1 MNPRIAS
8 RIQQISQ
15 LASRPLKGLLAAAAF
30 IPSVAMA
37 ADSAVFLQ
45 YHHVSDK
52 TPAVTSITPEMFRQ
66 HLDYLDK
73 NDFNVAPIET
83 IIKAIQSGRSVPD
96 KTVVI
101 TFDDAYKN
109 IYENAFP
116 MLRDKGWPFTIFVST
131 QPVDR
136 GFGNFLTWKQ
146 IQEMSRSGATIANHT
161 TSHPHMPE
169 KLPGESDQAW
179 LERSGKEIT
188 DTEQRI
194 RNETGQDVKMLAWP
208 FGETAPELRKMIKEM
223 GYIGFGQQSG
233 AIGPLSDFTRLPR
246 FPMSGSYS
254 DMSGFRTKVNSR
266 PLPVTQQEPDTAIID
281 PKNLTPSL
289 TLTLADG
296 NYQKQQLN
304 CYVSG
309 QGRAE
314 LKWLDKEKTRFTTQA
329 KSPLPVGRS
338 RYNCTA
344 PSMDGRHYYWFSHQW
359 LRFTEDG
366 KAID

>member
-1 MNPRIAS
+1 MTRRIAS
-8 RIQQISQ
+8 YTRQLSH
-15 LASRPLKGLLAAAAF
+15 LASRPLKGLLALAAF
-30 IPSVAMA
+30 VPAIVMA

-45 YHHVSDK
+45 YHHVSNK
-52 TPAVTSITPEMFRQ
+52 TPAITSIPPEMFKQ

-73 NDFNVAPIET
+73 NKFNVAPIET
-83 IIKAIQSGRSVPD
+83 ITKAIQSGQSVPE
-96 KTVVI
+96 KTIVI

-116 MLRDKGWPFTIFVST
+116 MLKEKGWPFTIFVST

-136 GFGNFLTWKQ
+136 GFGKFLTWEQ
-146 IQEMSRSGATIANHT
+146 IQEMTRSGATIANHT
-161 TSHPHMPE
+161 ISHPHMPE
-169 KLPGESDQAW
+169 KKPKESDQAW
-179 LERSGKEIT
+179 LERSRKEII
-188 DTEQRI
+188 DTEGRI
-194 RNETGQDVKMLAWP
+194 KEKTGQSIKMLAWP
-208 FGETAPELRKMIKEM
+208 FGETAPELRKMIKDM

-246 FPMSGSYS
+246 YPMSGNYT

-266 PLPVTQQEPDTAIID
+266 PLPVSKQEPDTAIID
-281 PKNLTPSL
+281 PKDLMPPL

-296 NYQKQQLN
+296 SYQKKQLN

-309 QGRAE
+309 QGKVE
-314 LKWLDKEKTRFTTQA
+314 LEWLDKEKTQFRTQA
-329 KSPLPVGRS
+329 KSPLPIGRS

>member
-296 NYQKQQLN
+296 NYQ
-304 CYVSG
+304 
-309 QGRAE
+309 
-314 LKWLDKEKTRFTTQA
+314 
-329 KSPLPVGRS
+329 
-338 RYNCTA
+338 
-344 PSMDGRHYYWFSHQW
+344 
-359 LRFTEDG
+359 
-366 KAID
+366 

>member
-1 MNPRIAS
+1 M
-8 RIQQISQ
+8 
-15 LASRPLKGLLAAAAF
+15 LPLLVPA
-30 IPSVAMA
+30 IVMA

-52 TPAVTSITPEMFRQ
+52 TPAVTSISPAMFKQ

-73 NDFNVAPIET
+73 NDFNVAPIESIT
-83 IIKAIQSGRSVPD
+83 RAIQNGQPVPD

-116 MLRDKGWPFTIFVST
+116 ILKEKGWPFTIFVST

-136 GFGNFLTWKQ
+136 GFGKFLTWKQ
-146 IQEMSRSGATIANHT
+146 IQEMSRAGATIANHT
-161 TSHPHMPE
+161 ISHPHMPE
-169 KLPGESDQAW
+169 KKSGESDQAW
-179 LERSGKEIT
+179 LQRSKKDIT
-188 DTEQRI
+188 DTEERI
-194 RNETGQDVKMLAWP
+194 KEKTGQSIKMLAWP
-208 FGETAPELRKMIKEM
+208 FGETDPALRKMIKEM

-246 FPMSGSYS
+246 YPMSGNYT
-254 DMSGFRTKVNSR
+254 DMGGFRTKVNSR
-266 PLPVTQQEPDTAIID
+266 PLPVTRQEPDTAIID
-281 PKNLTPSL
+281 PKELMPPL
-289 TLTLADG
+289 ILTLANG
-296 NYQKQQLN
+296 QYQKKQLN

-309 QGRAE
+309 QGKVE
-314 LKWLDKEKTRFTTQA
+314 LEWLDKEKTRFRTQA

-359 LRFTEDG
+359 LRFTKDG